1 MIRVD
6 VREVIGQYRSGWMN
20 GNATHRNGS
29 YKRISMLKGIGEV
42 DIRVPRDHKIITP
55 TNLYKIE
62 QMSRIDYTTGR
73 FIGFSFGH

>member
-6 VREVIGQYRSGWMN
+6 IREAIGQYLSGWMN

-42 DIRVPRDHKIITP
+42 DIRVPRERKIITP
-55 TNLYKIE
+55 INLSKID
-62 QMSRIDYTTGR
+62 QMSRIDYTIWI
-73 FIGFSFGH
+73 FDIS